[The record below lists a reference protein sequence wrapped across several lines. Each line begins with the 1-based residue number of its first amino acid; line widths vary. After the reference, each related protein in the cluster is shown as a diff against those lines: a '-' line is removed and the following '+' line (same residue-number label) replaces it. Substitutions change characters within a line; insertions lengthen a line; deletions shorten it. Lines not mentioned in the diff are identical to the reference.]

1 MGKREQLFM
10 KRRNGETGKRMMHC
24 TAASQGGLIVFL
36 LFCFLL
42 ITYHFSLVTASY
54 AELIDRVVAFVDDR
68 AITLREFEEV
78 YEKNRRIQPD
88 ISRAEVLNTYI
99 NRIVLLKE
107 ARKLKVEA
115 KTDDELVNEYIELK
129 VRSLIRIKEDA
140 VKEFYSSHLSEFKGA
155 AYEEVREKVEEY
167 LTEQEINYRLKKNIE
182 ELRAKAYIKIV
193 IKEL

>member
-1 MGKREQLFM
+1 MPSIM

-24 TAASQGGLIVFL
+24 TAALQGGLIVFL

-68 AITLREFEEV
+68 AITLREFEEL
-78 YEKNRRIQPD
+78 YEKNRKVKPD

-115 KTDDELVNEYIELK
+115 KTDDELINEYIELK

-140 VKEFYSSHLSEFKGA
+140 VKEFYNSHLSEFKGA
-155 AYEEVREKVEEY
+155 VYEEVREKIEEY
-167 LTEQEINYRLKKNIE
+167 LTEQEINNQLKMHIE
-182 ELRAKAYIKIV
+182 ELRARAYIKIV
-193 IKEL
+193 MKEL